1 MLSDVAVGAMISAVT
16 TGFFAILW
24 QRFHN
29 VRPNKRLN
37 EHLSKRLDALAATAL
52 ELAVE
57 DATEIEEA
65 SLSFTQVA
73 DRLLASGLVTP
84 GGHQELLDLWEV
96 RNGLAHE
103 SGERGPSNL
112 NARHFLARTEKL
124 IGSLGSML
132 PS

>member
-1 MLSDVAVGAMISAVT
+1 MLSDVAVGAVISAVT

-73 DRLLASGLVTP
+73 DEIVVSWCSD
-84 GGHQELLDLWEV
+84 ELNV
-96 RNGLAHE
+96 
-103 SGERGPSNL
+103 SNTSSTCFDMP
-112 NARHFLARTEKL
+112 NT
-124 IGSLGSML
+124 
-132 PS
+132 